1 MSKYEVGI
9 TDINVLVRRLGYVSA
24 ILRLLEHKTLS
35 ESVLYARLEKWSL
48 DHEQDLMAYPNRQGF
63 INATREQTGPKRYT
77 NLAVSLGLAG
87 RIAGAYR
94 VTRFGKTLL
103 PFLYQGPDRNPFEL
117 IYAERC
123 AYLYWLLVKDS
134 DQLFTVIRILAEK
147 SPRSLSDLQN
157 FFPEFYRQQLQSH
170 MLTAEKHIA
179 RDILAVRNRVQY
191 WGKMPKRTL
200 ENIVPPRVHW
210 LIDLG
215 LVSTEH
221 SKGKFPRLTTM
232 GTQFYMDLPKIQE
245 GIPAIHMNAW
255 LQNSFFGVVGQ
266 IFTDEPERLWS
277 EIQPQEKEELL
288 NELTFRA
295 FKALRSTP
303 TPKISLFPS
312 LIYMTLFLTTQDK
325 IGVNLGE
332 LHKDL
337 ETFSKKPDAWYEVR
351 FSHRE
356 NESYL
361 IFYPT
366 I

>member
-1 MSKYEVGI
+1 MAKYEVGI

-77 NLAVSLGLAG
+77 NLAVSLGLVG
-87 RIAGAYR
+87 RIAGACR

-134 DQLFTVIRILAEK
+134 DQLLTIIRILAEK

-179 RDILAVRNRVQY
+179 RDILAVRNRVEH
-191 WGKMPKRTL
+191 WGKVPKRTL
-200 ENIVPPRVHW
+200 ENIVPPRIHW

-215 LVSTEH
+215 LVSSEH
-221 SKGKFPRLTTM
+221 SKGKSPQLTTM
-232 GTQFYMDLPKIQE
+232 GIRFYKNLPKIQE
-245 GIPAIHMNAW
+245 GIPAVHMNAW

-266 IFTDEPERLWS
+266 IFTDEPTRAWS
-277 EIQPQEKEELL
+277 KIQPEEKKEKL
-288 NELTFRA
+288 NKLASRA
-295 FKALRSTP
+295 LETLRSTR
-303 TPKISLFPS
+303 TPKISLYPA
-312 LIYMTLFLTTQDK
+312 LIYIVLLLITDDR
-325 IGVNLGE
+325 IRVNLGE
-332 LHKDL
+332 LHEDL
-337 ETFSKKPDAWYEVR
+337 ETFSKEPDTRYEVR

-356 NESYL
+356 NEAYL
-361 IFYPT
+361 IFLPT
-366 I
+366 